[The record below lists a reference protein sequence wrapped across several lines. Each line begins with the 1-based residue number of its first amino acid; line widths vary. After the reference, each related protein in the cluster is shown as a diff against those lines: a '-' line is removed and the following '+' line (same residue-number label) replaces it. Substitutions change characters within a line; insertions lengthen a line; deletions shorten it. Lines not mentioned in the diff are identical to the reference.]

1 MKPMI
6 TAKKM
11 LAASSLLSL
20 IVLSACSGGSGNSS
34 VADSGNNTA
43 AAAVS
48 SSTEEVTVSLSVMT
62 ADRFLQLAEQKFEE
76 QHPNIDIEIKE
87 YEAAPSAEGNGKM
100 MMTKMPDPQ
109 TTEKYASSV
118 GAELMSGKASDI
130 IVMNGLPA
138 AKYADKNLLADL
150 GEMMKNDA
158 SFPMDH
164 YYTDIFEA
172 MKYNG
177 VLYTVPAKVE
187 LNLWLGDKSVIDGS
201 NVDDNAWSWADFKNA
216 AQTWLKDDN
225 GDGQSDR
232 YPLGKIEPVQLMTLM
247 LNSSFSNF
255 VDTAGKRASFDS
267 QEFTGML
274 ELAKSFY
281 DEQIIYTDGADNANV
296 VIQPKAKTMG
306 YMDMYMMPKMSSFE
320 ESAAYYNLPSE
331 NEQRGTQF
339 TSSMPLAINSKSE
352 HTEEAWEFV
361 KFLLS
366 DEMQSANELNGIAVN
381 KNGAKAQEENLK
393 NLGQNQGNGGQ
404 GGGKKLMLNINGKT
418 ADMEPATD
426 ADIALIEEVL
436 NRPKVYAE
444 TDPKIAAI
452 VTEET
457 APFFQ
462 GQRSAEETAKIIQN
476 KVGTYLLE

>member
-1 MKPMI
+1 
-6 TAKKM
+6 
-11 LAASSLLSL
+11 
-20 IVLSACSGGSGNSS
+20 
-34 VADSGNNTA
+34 
-43 AAAVS
+43 
-48 SSTEEVTVSLSVMT
+48 
-62 ADRFLQLAEQKFEE
+62 
-76 QHPNIDIEIKE
+76 
-87 YEAAPSAEGNGKM
+87 
-100 MMTKMPDPQ
+100 
-109 TTEKYASSV
+109 
-118 GAELMSGKASDI
+118 
-130 IVMNGLPA
+130 
-138 AKYADKNLLADL
+138 
-150 GEMMKNDA
+150 
-158 SFPMDH
+158 
-164 YYTDIFEA
+164 
-172 MKYNG
+172 
-177 VLYTVPAKVE
+177 
-187 LNLWLGDKSVIDGS
+187 
-201 NVDDNAWSWADFKNA
+201 
-216 AQTWLKDDN
+216 
-225 GDGQSDR
+225 
-232 YPLGKIEPVQLMTLM
+232 
-247 LNSSFSNF
+247 
-255 VDTAGKRASFDS
+255 
-267 QEFTGML
+267 
-274 ELAKSFY
+274 
-281 DEQIIYTDGADNANV
+281 
-296 VIQPKAKTMG
+296 
-306 YMDMYMMPKMSSFE
+306 MYMMPKMSSFE